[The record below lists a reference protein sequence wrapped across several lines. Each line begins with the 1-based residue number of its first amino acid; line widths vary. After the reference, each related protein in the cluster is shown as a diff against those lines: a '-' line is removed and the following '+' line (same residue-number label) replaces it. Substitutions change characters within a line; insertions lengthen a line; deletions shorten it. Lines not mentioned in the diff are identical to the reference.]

1 MPRCRGGWPCCAV
14 RGDRRGDRHDVGDGV
29 AGAGS
34 ADGKALAALAG
45 VGAAS
50 RDSAQP
56 AVLRRRRRHIAQALY
71 QMAMTAVRWDPA
83 MRAHYQQLRARRRPH
98 KVAIVAVARRMLGIL
113 NAMVRDGLTW
123 QQTRVGQGAFLPDR
137 TAAA

>member
-1 MPRCRGGWPCCAV
+1 
-14 RGDRRGDRHDVGDGV
+14 
-29 AGAGS
+29 
-34 ADGKALAALAG
+34 
-45 VGAAS
+45 
-50 RDSAQP
+50 
-56 AVLRRRRRHIAQALY
+56 
-71 QMAMTAVRWDPA
+71 MAMTAVRWDPA
-83 MRAHYQQLRARRRPH
+83 MRAHYQQLRARRPH